1 MRYPSLRLF
10 FLCTILALAVVSFST
25 PVAEAQDFDDSFVG
39 DDRLHILLKLDGRP
53 ITEATDENPIVVDLE
68 EPMQLFLQVNVTN
81 DQPINMSGH
90 IWFYYMDIAL
100 FPVEVRNP
108 ATNTSWVVL
117 PHDQPVDP
125 VEANMDFGEMIDAG
139 PVDLATGLF
148 RASLNFTYNE
158 LSESEIH
165 SIGATFYLKIPADPV
180 AVVTSAA
187 GIAASVATVSAVYG
201 IGSGIGTIIEGLKTA
216 AKLRGIHKKMSE
228 IRSLPNLAVL
238 GALPALFSMV
248 AGMTSKIRRKSDD
261 EDEDGKG
268 TAVSEFVVK
277 QRLREVAPDAWP
289 MNKCPNCLKD
299 WDEKRDC
306 CKKCDISKEEAKLKY
321 ADVLVDK
328 VEPALKVL
336 DKHKSVSVR
345 KLAKKTDSNNYN
357 AGVVAAALVDTEV
370 TEIEKIETP
379 LRSFVM
385 NLAGIAFLFLTWQ
398 QLFGSSASDWQTAL
412 TLVGAALS
420 VGVVIAL
427 YVRRKTQIEELQE
440 KGADAG
446 AIVPGVTTEEGTEE
460 TSPPE
465 DKQAEVSEQ
474 DEPIPEPSE
483 TDLKPDDEGAEVE
496 SSEQD
501 SINSNSLTPE
511 ELEKERK

>member
-1 MRYPSLRLF
+1 MRYPSLQVIVVT
-10 FLCTILALAVVSFST
+10 TILALAIVSFSA
-25 PVAEAQDFDDSFVG
+25 PVAQAQNFDDSFIG
-39 DDRLHILLKLDGRP
+39 DDRLHILLKLDSTS
-53 ITEATDENPIVVDLE
+53 ITEATEENPIEVNLD
-68 EPMQLFLQVNVTN
+68 EPMRLFLQANVTS
-81 DQPINMSGH
+81 DKSLNMSGI

-108 ATNTSWVVL
+108 TTNGSWVVL
-117 PHDQPVDP
+117 PHDAPIDP
-125 VEANMDFGEMIDAG
+125 VEVEMDFGSMIDVG

-148 RASLNFTYNE
+148 RASLNFTYNVLGE
-158 LSESEIH
+158 PEMR
-165 SIGATFYLKIPADPV
+165 SIGAVFYLNIPAEPV
-180 AVVTSAA
+180 NVITSAA
-187 GIAASVATVSAVYG
+187 GIAASVATVGAVYG
-201 IGSGIGTIIEGLKTA
+201 IGGGIGTIIDGIKTA
-216 AKLRGIHKKMSE
+216 AKLRGIHSKMSQ
-228 IRSLPNLAVL
+228 IKSLPNLAVL
-238 GALPALFSMV
+238 GALPALFAMV
-248 AGMTSKIRRKSDD
+248 AGMKSKIRKKDDD
-261 EDEDGKG
+261 EYHDG
-268 TAVSEFVVK
+268 TASAVNEFVVK
-277 QRLREVAPDAWP
+277 QRLREVAPEAWP

-306 CKKCDISKEEAKLKY
+306 CKKCEISKEEAKLKY

-357 AGVVAAALVDTEV
+357 AGVVAAAFVDTEV

-483 TDLKPDDEGAEVE
+483 TDLKPGDEGAEVE